1 MKLAATLLHEV
12 RESAGL
18 SRGCLSPACGSCHI
32 NGFEGRR
39 RRLRS
44 TIEMLHRLV
53 AAGGCDL
60 RLEAAPIA
68 RGSIAALTDIWPA
81 GARSNEI
88 DWTRLRAFLDRLDRH
103 PSRLAEAID
112 TPPARNHPQVDNLL
126 AGVAEK
132 VADDGGCLRPRWT
145 ATVDALQAPWYPI
158 STPAMRKQI
167 TAHTPPQL
175 SARRMFVAEG
185 DLWRRS
191 SGG

>member
-18 SRGCLSPACGSCHI
+18 SRGCLA
-32 NGFEGRR
+32 RR
-39 RRLRS
+39 AGVATSTVSRVEDGDS
-44 TIEMLHRLV
+44 DPTIEMLHRLV

-145 ATVDALQAPWYPI
+145 ATVDPLQAPWYPI